1 MAYETVTI
9 EVENEDVDEWK
20 EQLEKM
26 FLAREVEDI
35 WRLDDYKTV
44 IEFETKDKAYLLN
57 TLKQIGERQVMWYE
71 VDR

>member
-9 EVENEDVDEWK
+9 EVENKDVDEWK